1 MTELTLFFT
10 VSFVKQGTVL
20 SLVCTNADVEVGP
33 EDVLGSPTLQ
43 QPSRVVEPRF
53 DPNVGV
59 PVSLLGSQPFEGDNG
74 EGSPPAAAPAATA
87 SMATKFVVDQE
98 EEAQVPLAGNLQVQ
112 THYQIQQLEQ
122 QGHVLLQ
129 GQQQQQLIGE
139 QGQWVEQHQLQEQEH
154 QQQQQDPDEEH
165 FPQQDPAWHGENT
178 QQEQQERQQDQEPVD
193 LDDVPLIERARM
205 LSLAARKK
213 QSAGCQDVSMM
224 MLAWLYMRKT
234 PGKKHDWQYKPVDS
248 LTVLPLNPQPLFVPV
263 VIWLAPQNYLMQIHY
278 FQAALF
284 TNATQAELGCSSCLL
299 SQDGCLG
306 SRCALRKREGLLRQ
320 SY

>member
-33 EDVLGSPTLQ
+33 EAVPLYASCAAFLCRSVLPTPPWATISTKASVCNLNMVSLQQDVLGSPTLQ

-178 QQEQQERQQDQEPVD
+178 QQEQQERQQDQEP
-193 LDDVPLIERARM
+193 
-205 LSLAARKK
+205 
-213 QSAGCQDVSMM
+213 
-224 MLAWLYMRKT
+224 
-234 PGKKHDWQYKPVDS
+234 
-248 LTVLPLNPQPLFVPV
+248 
-263 VIWLAPQNYLMQIHY
+263 
-278 FQAALF
+278 
-284 TNATQAELGCSSCLL
+284 
-299 SQDGCLG
+299 
-306 SRCALRKREGLLRQ
+306 
-320 SY
+320 